1 MTLPESSNRSG
12 VSRRK
17 LLRALAG
24 GSAAAVLAG
33 CQGPTDGGDGG
44 GQTGADSGGGGSDG
58 ESGGSRLRLAQAKS
72 PVEFD
77 PVVLNDVPSLEVAMM
92 IFDPLYAY
100 NEDGTELV
108 PKVAAEMPTIER
120 DGQRWIVPLNTDVTF
135 HNGNTVTA
143 EDVKHTFLAPVEEET
158 ENAGE
163 VNMIDSITAVD
174 EETVQFDLKYQFGAF
189 KYYTNRNIVPKSV
202 RTEDREAFN
211 KEDPVGSGPFTLENW
226 TEGESV
232 VLSRWDDYWGEP
244 MPNLSTLEF
253 VPVEEPTTR
262 ITTLKNG
269 KNDVVKNIPP
279 KSWGTVEGMDSASI
293 ESALGMSY
301 FYLAFNC
308 NEGPTADPEVREAI
322 DYAFSMQTAVERFVE
337 PSGVRA
343 VSPIPKTLAEAWDF
357 PQDDWAD
364 ITHEQD
370 IDQAKSMLDDNDN
383 VPDDWQPRIIVPP
396 DEKRE
401 QIGTSVANGLS
412 EAGYDASVQRLDW
425 GAFLDQYVS
434 GSADDY
440 NMFTLGW
447 SGSPD
452 PDTFMYFLFAQEQI
466 GVTNGTYYRNDE
478 VDSAIMNARQET
490 DRETRR
496 ELYLSAV
503 ETLIQD
509 RPHIPSY
516 TLKNSFG
523 VRNRVQD
530 FMAHPI
536 DQFSLVSEFNNA
548 SVQ

>member
-1 MTLPESSNRSG
+1 MVLPESSNRSG

-24 GSAAAVLAG
+24 GGAAALLAG
-33 CQGPTDGGDGG
+33 CQGPADSGDSGSG
-44 GQTGADSGGGGSDG
+44 GQTGDG

-120 DGQRWIVPLNTDVTF
+120 DGQRWIVPLNTDATF
-135 HNGNTVTA
+135 QNGNTVTA

-174 EETVQFDLKYQFGAF
+174 EATVQFDLKYQFGAF

-211 KEDPVGSGPFTLENW
+211 KEAPVGSGPFTLESW
-226 TEGESV
+226 SEGESV
-232 VLSRWDDYWGEP
+232 VLSRRENYWDEP
-244 MPNLSTLEF
+244 MPALSTLEF

-279 KSWGTVEGMDSASI
+279 KSWGTVEGMDDAGI

-343 VSPIPKTLAEAWDF
+343 VSPIPETLAAAWEF
-357 PQDDWAD
+357 PQDDWDA

-383 VPDDWQPRIIVPP
+383 VPDDWEARIIVPP

-440 NMFTLGW
+440 NMYTLGW

-452 PDTFMYFLFAQEQI
+452 PDTFMYFLFSQEQE

-478 VDSAIMNARQET
+478 VDSAIMDARQET

-496 ELYLSAV
+496 ELYISAV
-503 ETLIQD
+503 ETLMQD

-530 FMAHPI
+530 FTAHPI
-536 DQFSLVSEFNNA
+536 DQFSLVSGFNNA

>member
-1 MTLPESSNRSG
+1 MTLPESSNRPG

-24 GSAAAVLAG
+24 GSAAAFLAG

-108 PKVAAEMPTIER
+108 PKVAAEMPTVER
-120 DGQRWIVPLNTDVTF
+120 DGQRWIVPLNTDATF
-135 HNGNTVTA
+135 QNGDTVTA

-163 VNMIDSITAVD
+163 VNMIDSITVVD
-174 EETVQFDLKYQFGAF
+174 EATVQFDLKYQFGAF

-293 ESALGMSY
+293 ASALGMSY

-496 ELYLSAV
+496 ELYISAV
-503 ETLIQD
+503 ETLMQD

-523 VRNRVQD
+523 VRDRVQD

-536 DQFSLVSEFNNA
+536 DQFSLVSEYNNA

>member
-1 MTLPESSNRSG
+1 MTLPKSSNRPG

-24 GSAAAVLAG
+24 GGAAAVLAG

-44 GQTGADSGGGGSDG
+44 GQTGADSGGGDSDG

-293 ESALGMSY
+293 ASALGMSY

-322 DYAFSMQTAVERFVE
+322 DYAFSMQTAVDRFVE

-383 VPDDWQPRIIVPP
+383 VPDDWEARIIVPP

-478 VDSAIMNARQET
+478 VDSAIMDARQET

-496 ELYLSAV
+496 ELYISAV
-503 ETLIQD
+503 ESLMQD

-530 FMAHPI
+530 FTAHPI

>member
-1 MTLPESSNRSG
+1 MVLPESSNRSG

-24 GSAAAVLAG
+24 GGAAALLAG
-33 CQGPTDGGDGG
+33 CQGPADSGDSGSG
-44 GQTGADSGGGGSDG
+44 GQTGDG

-120 DGQRWIVPLNTDVTF
+120 DGQRWIVPLNTDATF
-135 HNGNTVTA
+135 QDGNTVTA

-174 EETVQFDLKYQFGAF
+174 EATVQFDLKYQFGAF

-211 KEDPVGSGPFTLENW
+211 KEAPVGSGPFTLESW
-226 TEGESV
+226 SEGESV
-232 VLSRWDDYWGEP
+232 VLSRRENYWDEP
-244 MPNLSTLEF
+244 MPALSTLEF

-279 KSWGTVEGMDSASI
+279 KSWGTVEGMDDAGI

-308 NEGPTADPEVREAI
+308 SEGPTADPEVREAI
-322 DYAFSMQTAVERFVE
+322 DYAFSMETAVERFVE

-343 VSPIPKTLAEAWDF
+343 ASPIPETLAAAWEF
-357 PQDDWAD
+357 PQDDWDA

-383 VPDDWQPRIIVPP
+383 VPDDWEARIIVPP

-440 NMFTLGW
+440 NMYTLGW

-452 PDTFMYFLFAQEQI
+452 PDTFMYFLFSQEQE

-478 VDSAIMNARQET
+478 VDSAIMDARQET

-496 ELYLSAV
+496 ELYISAV
-503 ETLIQD
+503 ETLMQD

-530 FMAHPI
+530 FTAHPI
-536 DQFSLVSEFNNA
+536 DQFSLVSGFNNV

>member
-1 MTLPESSNRSG
+1 MALPESPNRSD
-12 VSRRK
+12 VSRRQ

-24 GSAAAVLAG
+24 GSAATLLAG

-44 GQTGADSGGGGSDG
+44 GSQTGADGGGGDG

-92 IFDPLYAY
+92 IFDPLYVY
-100 NEDGTELV
+100 NEDGTELQ
-108 PKVAAEMPTIER
+108 PKVAAEMPTVER

-135 HNGNTVTA
+135 HNGDTVTA

-174 EETVQFDLKYQFGAF
+174 EATVQFDLKYQFGAF

-232 VLSRWDDYWGEP
+232 VLSRWDDYWDDP
-244 MPNLSTLEF
+244 MPNISTLEF

-269 KNDVVKNIPP
+269 KNDVVKTIPP

-293 ESALGMSY
+293 ASALGMSY

-322 DYAFSMQTAVERFVE
+322 DYAFSMQTAVERFVD

-357 PQDDWAD
+357 PQEDWSE

-383 VPDDWQPRIIVPP
+383 VPSDWEARIIVPP

-440 NMFTLGW
+440 NMYTLGW

-452 PDTFMYFLFAQEQI
+452 PDTFMYFLFSQEQI

-478 VDSAIMNARQET
+478 VDSAIMDARQET

-496 ELYLSAV
+496 ELYISAV
-503 ETLIQD
+503 ETLMQD

-530 FMAHPI
+530 FKAHPI
-536 DQFSLVSEFNNA
+536 DQFSLVSEFNNT

>member
-1 MTLPESSNRSG
+1 MYPVTMTVPEFPDRSG

-17 LLRALAG
+17 LLRGLAG
-24 GSAAAVLAG
+24 GSAAALLAG
-33 CQGPTDGGDGG
+33 CQGPT
-44 GQTGADSGGGGSDG
+44 
-58 ESGGSRLRLAQAKS
+58 ESGGSKLRLAQAKS

-77 PVVLNDVPSLEVAMM
+77 PIVLNDVPSDEVAMM

-100 NEDGTELV
+100 NEDGTELQ
-108 PKVAAEMPTIER
+108 PKVASEMPTVER
-120 DGQRWIVPLNTDVTF
+120 DGKRWIVPLNTDVTF
-135 HNGNTVTA
+135 QNGDTVTA

-163 VNMIDSITAVD
+163 VNMIDSVTVID
-174 EETVQFDLKYQFGAF
+174 ESTVQFDLKYQFGAF
-189 KYYTNRNIVPKSV
+189 KFYTDRHIVPKSV
-202 RTEDREAFN
+202 RMEDKEAFN
-211 KEDPVGSGPFTLENW
+211 KEEPIGSGPFTLESW
-226 TEGESV
+226 AEGESV
-232 VLSRWDDYWGEP
+232 VLSRWDDYWDDP
-244 MPNLSTLEF
+244 MPNLSTLEL

-279 KSWGTVEGMDSASI
+279 KSWGTVEEMGDASVN
-293 ESALGMSY
+293 SALGMSY

-308 NEGPTADPEVREAI
+308 NEGPTADPAVREAI

-343 VSPIPKTLAEAWDF
+343 VSPIPKPLAEGWDF
-357 PQDDWAD
+357 PLEEWAD
-364 ITHEQD
+364 ITHEKD
-370 IDQAKSMLDDNDN
+370 TDQAKSMLDDNDN
-383 VPDDWQPRIIVPP
+383 VPDDWQARIIVPP

-401 QIGTSVANGLS
+401 QIGTSVANGLK

-425 GAFLDQYVS
+425 GTFLDQYVS

-440 NMFTLGW
+440 NMYTLGW

-452 PDTFMYFLFAQEQI
+452 PDTFMYFLLSQEQI

-478 VDSAIMNARQET
+478 FDAAIMDAREET

-503 ETLIQD
+503 ETALQD

-530 FMAHPI
+530 FAAHPI
-536 DQFSLVSEFNNA
+536 DQFSLVSDFNNA